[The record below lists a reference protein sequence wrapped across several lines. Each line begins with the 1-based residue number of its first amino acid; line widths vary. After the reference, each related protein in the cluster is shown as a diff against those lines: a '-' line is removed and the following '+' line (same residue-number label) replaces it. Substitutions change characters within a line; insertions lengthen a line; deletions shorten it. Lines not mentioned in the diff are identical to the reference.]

1 MYEGRALYPDGTSA
15 RDWGGHCCFCATNL
29 SLIFHKQEHRVIE
42 IFLLTL
48 LGHATVQHLLSAVY
62 GNSICSRNTPTKN
75 TKGTNSFFYHWFP
88 LPSLQEVLIH
98 LCFTSGTNLPRPNT
112 TSQVPRAEQHDQ
124 KKQTGSGQSFLS
136 PRRKEKD
143 PTHPASAPQVLLGSH
158 RVRTGCL

>member
-62 GNSICSRNTPTKN
+62 GNSICSRNTPAKT
-75 TKGTNSFFYHWFP
+75 TKGTKSFFYRWFP

-98 LCFTSGTNLPRPNT
+98 LCFTGGPIPLPRTQEQSNT
-112 TSQVPRAEQHDQ
+112 TKRRRQVQ
-124 KKQTGSGQSFLS
+124 
-136 PRRKEKD
+136 
-143 PTHPASAPQVLLGSH
+143 GSH
-158 RVRTGCL
+158 FFPQEGKKKIQRILLQHPKSCLAATE